1 MAFKAIIFDLDGTLV
16 DTLADLAGAM
26 NWALAQ
32 LGEDTH
38 SLDAYRKMIGNGVEM
53 FAKRALKPEKQH
65 LCSHL
70 LELMKA
76 RYRQHCFAKSS
87 VYPGVNELIA
97 KLGQMRIRLA
107 VATNK
112 EHDDA
117 VKVVEHFFG
126 VSAFEV
132 ISGVRQN
139 GPVKPDP
146 AFAEAIMAKMAL
158 ASDDFVVVG
167 DSDVDIATAKSS
179 AMRSIGVTW
188 GFRGREDLAAAGADF
203 IIDKP
208 EEIFD
213 KNTFGIRLVSQ

>member
-1 MAFKAIIFDLDGTLV
+1 VAFKAIIFDLDGTVV

-26 NWALAQ
+26 NWALVQ
-32 LGEDTH
+32 LGENVH
-38 SLDAYRKMIGNGVEM
+38 GLEACRKMIGNGIVM
-53 FAKRALKPEKQH
+53 YAKRALASDKQH
-65 LCSHL
+65 LLGEL

-76 RYRQHCFAKSS
+76 RYSEHCFVKSR
-87 VYPGVNELIA
+87 VYPGINELIV
-97 KLGQMRIRLA
+97 KLRQMGIRLA

-117 VKVVEHFFG
+117 VKIVEHFFG

-146 AFAEAIMAKMAL
+146 AFAKAIMSKMAL
-158 ASDDFVVVG
+158 AGDDFVVVG
-167 DSDVDIATAKSS
+167 DSEVDIATAKSAQMLS
-179 AMRSIGVTW
+179 VGVTW
-188 GFRGREDLAAAGADF
+188 GFRSREELAAAGADI

-208 EEIFD
+208 GEIFD
-213 KNTFGIRLVSQ
+213 LLT